1 MPTGSVSRAA
11 SRPSRALEDFASYSH
26 STVGFC
32 FPVAL
37 ASSSPSM
44 IQVAR
49 AGPTAAFS
57 RILRRHLARG
67 REVLDFSMNSQRLM
81 SPLAIFAKACPLLAR
96 AFARALRILVVSLSP
111 KICLTF
117 YGIDLFADRH
127 RKI

>member
-1 MPTGSVSRAA
+1 MPSGSVSSAA
-11 SRPSRALEDFASYSH
+11 SRPSLALDDFASYSH

-32 FPVAL
+32 FPVAV

-49 AGPTAAFS
+49 AGPTAALS

-67 REVLDFSMNSQRLM
+67 REVLDFSMNSQRFM
-81 SPLAIFAKACPLLAR
+81 SPLAIVARACPLCAR
-96 AFARALRILVVSLSP
+96 AAARAERILVVSLA
-111 KICLTF
+111 KVHLAF
-117 YGIDLFADRH
+117 YAVDLFGGGH

>member
-1 MPTGSVSRAA
+1 MSTGSVSRAA
-11 SRPSRALEDFASYSH
+11 SRPRRALEDLASYSH

-32 FPVAL
+32 FPVAV
-37 ASSSPSM
+37 ASTSLSM

-67 REVLDFSMNSQRLM
+67 REALDFSMNSQRLM
-81 SPLAIFAKACPLLAR
+81 SPLAIFARAPPLCAR
-96 AFARALRILVVSLSP
+96 ADARAERILVVSLA
-111 KICLTF
+111 KVHLAF
-117 YGIDLFADRH
+117 YGVDLFADRH